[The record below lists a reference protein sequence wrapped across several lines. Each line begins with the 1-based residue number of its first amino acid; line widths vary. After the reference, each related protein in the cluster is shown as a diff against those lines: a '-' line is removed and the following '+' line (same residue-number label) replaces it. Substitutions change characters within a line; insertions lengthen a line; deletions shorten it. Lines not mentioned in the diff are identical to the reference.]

1 MGKKYLFS
9 PVGNTDPIK
18 YFHDGSLL
26 HICRHYQ
33 PDVVYLYLSKEMIE
47 NHKKDN
53 RYVRSVEL
61 LSEKINHNIEVHVI
75 ENSDMIDVQ
84 QYDVFFTEFRK
95 IIGEIEKQKNNED
108 ILLVNMASGTPA
120 MKVLSWL
127 WQH

>member
-1 MGKKYLFS
+1 M
-9 PVGNTDPIK
+9 
-18 YFHDGSLL
+18 
-26 HICRHYQ
+26 
-33 PDVVYLYLSKEMIE
+33 YLSKEMIE

-108 ILLVNMASGTPA
+108 ILLVNMASEHR
-120 MKVLSWL
+120 
-127 WQH
+127 Q